1 MIDLRHK
8 GLPFTVMVGGEPF
21 LIKTDFRDW
30 LQFGELIKEDATLDK
45 FLYLF
50 EGKYPTDGTAMIEA
64 LLEFYENPNA
74 TPHDTGEGGN
84 DKAVD
89 YVLDGEYIYGAFMQA
104 YHIDLMDIEYMHWH
118 KFKALIL
125 CLPNNTMLKEI
136 MNLRSWKKDSIDYE
150 TQCRRSR
157 EIWSLPRATSEQDEE
172 LILEINEL
180 FYNC

>member
-1 MIDLRHK
+1 MIDLRYK
-8 GLPFTVMVGGEPF
+8 DLPQAIEVNGRSF
-21 LIKTDFRDW
+21 LINTDFRAW
-30 LQFGELIKEDATLDK
+30 IKVGELFKQDATLDE
-45 FLYLF
+45 YLF
-50 EGKYPTDGTAMIEA
+50 LFKKDIPTDPAFIQA
-64 LLEFYENPNA
+64 VQQFFYNPNA
-74 TPHDTGEGGN
+74 TPKNNGESG
-84 DKAVD
+84 DPILD

>member
-1 MIDLRHK
+1 MIDLRYK
-8 GLPFTVMVGGEPF
+8 DLPQAIEVNGKSF
-21 LIKTDFRDW
+21 LINTDFRDW
-30 LQFGELIKEDATLDK
+30 IKVGELFKQDATLDE
-45 FLYLF
+45 YLF
-50 EGKYPTDGTAMIEA
+50 LFKKDIPTDPAFIQA
-64 LLEFYENPNA
+64 VQQFFYNPNA
-74 TPHDTGEGGN
+74 TPKNNGESG
-84 DKAVD
+84 DPILD

-104 YHIDLMDIEYMHWH
+104 YHIDLMDIKYMHWH